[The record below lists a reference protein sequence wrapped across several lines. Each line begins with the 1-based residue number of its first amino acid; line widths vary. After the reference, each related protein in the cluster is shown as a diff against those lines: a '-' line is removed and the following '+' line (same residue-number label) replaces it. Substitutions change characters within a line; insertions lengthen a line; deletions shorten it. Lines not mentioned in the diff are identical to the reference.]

1 MSYCDVSGYWWL
13 AYMEG
18 AGMFCLLC
26 KKHNV
31 FTSGI
36 NQYVTGAKRFK
47 RQAVDDHAKSAN
59 HKQAIAIEM
68 TMRVSVF
75 HKESPINKNI
85 SCRVPWDL

>member
-1 MSYCDVSGYWWL
+1 MQFLFSISI
-13 AYMEG
+13 
-18 AGMFCLLC
+18 
-26 KKHNV
+26 

-36 NQYVTGAKRFK
+36 NHYVTGAKRFK

-75 HKESPINKNI
+75 HKESTEKGCSNK
-85 SCRVPWDL
+85 SFPGCTLADEGRSPE